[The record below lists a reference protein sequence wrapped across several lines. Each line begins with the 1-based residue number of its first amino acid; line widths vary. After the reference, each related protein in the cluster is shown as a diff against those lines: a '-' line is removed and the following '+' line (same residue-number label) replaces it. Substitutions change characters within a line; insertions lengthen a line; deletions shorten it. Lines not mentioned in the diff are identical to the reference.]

1 MPTFRYQSA
10 GSSASATIDAP
21 DRASAVRELVR
32 RGVTPTKIEIDA
44 GNSGFTGNS
53 GFSGN
58 TGFTGYQGYPGRTIG
73 ARSASNGKA
82 LRTAGTVA
90 GHIADEV
97 VTGGAVSDAVT
108 IAGMA
113 AARGTMSRAE
123 MAAFIRELATAVQAG
138 LPLVQA
144 LRTIAKQGRSDR
156 QRVMLGRIIE
166 EVEHGKSLGDAM
178 AAQGRSFS
186 ELTVNLVR
194 AGEASGKL
202 DEVLTQAA
210 DLLDRD
216 VKLRRSVTAATLYP
230 AILAGLIVVAVIV
243 VVTFIVPKILKSIA
257 GQIPTLPWPT
267 RVVQGVAGFFADWW
281 WLIIPAVLVGF
292 LATARTFRKPGPRM
306 WLDTHL
312 LGVPIL
318 GRLLC
323 DVAVARFTRT
333 LGTLVS
339 AGIPAVT
346 ALRVTK
352 GTLGN
357 KAMERVI
364 DDVCDQV
371 SAGRTIADPMEKS
384 GYFPPMLVQIVNMG
398 ERSGRLDKLL
408 NQAAGA
414 FEDRTETSVKLFTT
428 ALPPLLV
435 VMLACVV
442 GFVVLSILLP
452 LLELQ
457 EAVR

>member
-32 RGVTPTKIEIDA
+32 RGVTPTKVEVDA
-44 GNSGFTGNS
+44 GIAGPRAMPNGQAVRTG
-53 GFSGN
+53 GLV
-58 TGFTGYQGYPGRTIG
+58 PGVIT
-73 ARSASNGKA
+73 N
-82 LRTAGTVA
+82 
-90 GHIADEV
+90 DV
-97 VTGGAVSDAVT
+97 VTGGASVT
-108 IAGMA
+108 ASGLI
-113 AARGTMSRAE
+113 ARGTMSRAE

-144 LRTIAKQGRSDR
+144 LRTIARQGRSDR
-156 QRVMLGRIIE
+156 QRTMLGRIIE

-202 DEVLTQAA
+202 DEVLAQAA

-230 AILAGLIVVAVIV
+230 AILACLIVVAVIV
-243 VVTFIVPKILKSIA
+243 VVTFIVPKILKSITE
-257 GQIPTLPWPT
+257 QVMHLPWPT
-267 RVVQGVAGFFADWW
+267 QVMQGVAGFFTNWW

-292 LATARTFRKPGPRM
+292 LATVRTFRKPGPRM
-306 WLDTHL
+306 WLDTNL
-312 LGVPIL
+312 LSVPIL
-318 GRLLC
+318 GRLLR

-371 SAGRTIADPMEKS
+371 
-384 GYFPPMLVQIVNMG
+384 
-398 ERSGRLDKLL
+398 
-408 NQAAGA
+408 
-414 FEDRTETSVKLFTT
+414 
-428 ALPPLLV
+428 
-435 VMLACVV
+435 
-442 GFVVLSILLP
+442 
-452 LLELQ
+452 
-457 EAVR
+457 

>member
-97 VTGGAVSDAVT
+97 VTGGAVNMGVS
-108 IAGMA
+108 A
-113 AARGTMSRAE
+113 AALVARGTMSRAE

-178 AAQGRSFS
+178 AVQGRSFS

-318 GRLLC
+318 GRLLR

>member
-97 VTGGAVSDAVT
+97 VTGGAVNMGVS
-108 IAGMA
+108 A
-113 AARGTMSRAE
+113 AALVARGTMSRAE

-318 GRLLC
+318 GRLLR

>member
-10 GSSASATIDAP
+10 GSTATATIDAP

-32 RGVTPTKIEIDA
+32 RGVTPTKVEIDTGLA
-44 GNSGFTGNS
+44 GPRAT
-53 GFSGN
+53 
-58 TGFTGYQGYPGRTIG
+58 PGVRAIG
-73 ARSASNGKA
+73 VGAAAAGVAADVA
-82 LRTAGTVA
+82 L
-90 GHIADEV
+90 
-97 VTGGAVSDAVT
+97 TGGQVTMGISDAAT
-108 IAGMA
+108 AAGFI
-113 AARGTMSRAE
+113 ARGTMSRAE

-230 AILAGLIVVAVIV
+230 AILAFLIVIAVIV

-257 GQIPTLPWPT
+257 GQVVHLPWPT

-292 LATARTFRKPGPRM
+292 LVTVRTFRKPGPRM
-306 WLDTHL
+306 WLDTNL
-312 LGVPIL
+312 LAVPIL
-318 GRLLC
+318 GRLLR

-371 SAGRTIADPMEKS
+371 SAGRTIADPMERS

-435 VMLACVV
+435 VLLACVV

>member
-58 TGFTGYQGYPGRTIG
+58 SGFTGYTGNPGRSIG
-73 ARSASNGKA
+73 SRPASNGKA
-82 LRTAGTVA
+82 LRTAGMVA

-97 VTGGAVSDAVT
+97 VTSGAVNMGVS
-108 IAGMA
+108 A
-113 AARGTMSRAE
+113 AALVARGTMSRAE
-123 MAAFIRELATAVQAG
+123 MAAFVRELATAVQAG

-144 LRTIAKQGRSDR
+144 LRTIARQGRSDR
-156 QRVMLGRIIE
+156 QRTMLGRIIE

-230 AILAGLIVVAVIV
+230 AILACLIVVAVIV
-243 VVTFIVPKILKSIA
+243 VVTFIVPKILHSIA
-257 GQIPTLPWPT
+257 GQVPRLPWPT

-292 LATARTFRKPGPRM
+292 LATVRTFRKPGPRM

-318 GRLLC
+318 GRLLR

-428 ALPPLLV
+428 ALPPVLV

>member
-10 GSSASATIDAP
+10 GSSATATIDAP

-44 GNSGFTGNS
+44 GNSGFSGNS
-53 GFSGN
+53 GY
-58 TGFTGYQGYPGRTIG
+58 TGYTGNPGRSIG
-73 ARSASNGKA
+73 SRPASNGKA
-82 LRTAGTVA
+82 LRTAGMVA
-90 GHIADEV
+90 GHVADEV
-97 VTGGAVSDAVT
+97 VTGGAVSMGVS
-108 IAGMA
+108 A
-113 AARGTMSRAE
+113 AALVARGTMSRAE

-144 LRTIAKQGRSDR
+144 LRTIARQGRSDR
-156 QRVMLGRIIE
+156 QRTMLGRIIE
-166 EVEHGKSLGDAM
+166 EVEHGKSLGEAM

-230 AILAGLIVVAVIV
+230 AILACLIVVAVIV

-257 GQIPTLPWPT
+257 GQVVHMPWPT

-292 LATARTFRKPGPRM
+292 LATVRTFRKPGPRM

-312 LGVPIL
+312 LSVPIL
-318 GRLLC
+318 GRLLR

-339 AGIPAVT
+339 AGIPAVA